1 MRELLDIVRAYESLA
16 RAGTESVLAT
26 VVQTR
31 GSTYRKAGA
40 RMLMTESEWLA
51 GAISGGCL
59 EGDLLRKA
67 WWRTAA
73 ERAVLVTYDGAL
85 AGDGE
90 DDEDG
95 GEPGLR
101 PVRWGFGL
109 GCDGSID
116 VLIERLRPGASVA
129 PLALLSQALRMKR
142 RAVFS
147 TVIRVL
153 GAVPEDVRVG
163 QRMVTIEGDAQVS
176 DLSLPLAEKAAAQAE
191 ALLGERDVADDVRAV
206 LVRYPFGD
214 GAVEVVHE
222 VVPPPRP
229 LVIFG
234 GNYDAL
240 PVARFAHALGWD
252 VTLVERRPLL
262 AASSAEF
269 AQHAR
274 VVIGRAPEV
283 VSRLA
288 LTPRTAVVVMTHNYD
303 EDRALVQ
310 GLIAGPARY
319 IGMLGPRRR
328 TERILSELAAAGTPI
343 DAAVR
348 ARIHGP
354 VGLDLGAR
362 SPEEIA
368 LSIVAEVQAVTAA
381 RTARPLGDAAPASI
395 LKPAPD
401 AHLMARPEP
410 RDRVTA

>member
-1 MRELLDIVRAYESLA
+1 MRELLDIVGAYASLA
-16 RAGTESVLAT
+16 RTGTESVLAT

-40 RMLMTESEWLA
+40 RMLMTESEWIA

-85 AGDGE
+85 ANEGE
-90 DDEDG
+90 DDAGD
-95 GEPGLR
+95 EPGLR

-116 VLIERLRPGASVA
+116 VLIERLRPGAAVA

-153 GAVPEDVRVG
+153 GAVSDDVQVG

-176 DLSLPLAEKAAAQAE
+176 DLPLPLAEKAAAQAE
-191 ALLGERDVADDVRAV
+191 ALLRERDVADDVRAV
-206 LVRYPFGD
+206 IVRYPVGD
-214 GAVEVVHE
+214 GAAEVVHE

-262 AASSAEF
+262 AASCAEF
-269 AQHAR
+269 SQHAR

-283 VSRLA
+283 LSRLA

-310 GLIAGPARY
+310 GLVAGPARY

-328 TERILSELAAAGTPI
+328 TERILGELAAAGTPI
-343 DAAVR
+343 DGAAR
-348 ARIHGP
+348 ARVHGP

-368 LSIVAEVQAVTAA
+368 LSIIAEVQAVTAA
-381 RTARPLGDAAPASI
+381 RTARPLGDAAPAPI
-395 LKPAPD
+395 PKPAPE

-410 RDRVTA
+410 RERVTA